1 LLLASGK
8 ESVTVTDW
16 ITGLIEQMGYFGIA
30 LLMFLENLFPPLP
43 SEVIM
48 PMAGFTAS
56 DGELNIVG
64 VLVAGT
70 VGTLAGALFWYT
82 VARKLGEDR
91 LRRWADRHGR
101 WITLSPEDIDK
112 LDGWFK
118 RHSRWAVPVG
128 HLVPGIRTLI
138 SIPAGIFG
146 MGLARFILLTV
157 LGAGAWTSALGLA
170 GYVLGSRFDQVDRY
184 LGPAST
190 ATMGAIL
197 LWYLYRVAT
206 FKRGKAD

>member
-1 LLLASGK
+1 M
-8 ESVTVTDW
+8 TDW
-16 ITGLIEQMGYFGIA
+16 ITRLIEQMGYFRIA

-56 DGELNIVG
+56 KVELSIVG
-64 VLVAGT
+64 VLLAGT
-70 VGTLAGALFWYT
+70 AGTLTGALFWYA
-82 VARKLGEDR
+82 VARKLGEER

-101 WITLSPEDIDK
+101 WITLSPEDIEK
-112 LDGWFK
+112 LDNWFE
-118 RHSRWAVPVG
+118 RHHRWAVPVG

-146 MGLARFILLTV
+146 MSLARFVLLTL
-157 LGAGAWTSALGLA
+157 LGAGAWTTALGLA
-170 GYVLGSRFDQVDRY
+170 GYALGSRYEQVHRY
-184 LGPAST
+184 LGPASS
-190 ATMGAIL
+190 ALMGVIL

-206 FKRGKAD
+206 FRRGGAVS

>member
-1 LLLASGK
+1 M
-8 ESVTVTDW
+8 TDW

-56 DGELNIVG
+56 KSELSIVG
-64 VLVAGT
+64 VLLAGT
-70 VGTLAGALFWYT
+70 VGTLSGALFWYA
-82 VARKLGEDR
+82 VAKKLGEER
-91 LRRWADRHGR
+91 LKRWADQHGR
-101 WITLSPEDIDK
+101 WITLSPEDLEK
-112 LDGWFK
+112 LDKWFEA
-118 RHSRWAVPVG
+118 HSRWAVPLG
-128 HLVPGIRTLI
+128 HLVPGVRTLI

-146 MGLARFILLTV
+146 MGLLRFVILTL

-170 GYVLGSRFDQVDRY
+170 GYALGSSYGQVEQY

-190 ATMGAIL
+190 AIMAAIL

-206 FKRGKAD
+206 FRRHGRKAG

>member
-1 LLLASGK
+1 MT
-8 ESVTVTDW
+8 EW
-16 ITGLIEQMGYFGIA
+16 ITGLIERMGYLGIA

-48 PMAGFTAS
+48 PMAGYTAS
-56 DGELNIVG
+56 DGNLSIVG
-64 VLVAGT
+64 VLAAGT
-70 VGTLAGALFWYT
+70 VGTLGGALFWFT
-82 VARKLGEDR
+82 VARKLGEER
-91 LRRWADRHGR
+91 LRRWAERHGR
-101 WITLSPEDIDK
+101 WITLSPGDIDK
-112 LDGWFK
+112 LDAWFDA
-118 RHSRWAVPVG
+118 HSRWAVPVG

-146 MGLARFILLTV
+146 MGLTRFVLLTA

-190 ATMGAIL
+190 VIMGAIL
-197 LWYLYRVAT
+197 LLYLYRVVT
-206 FKRGKAD
+206 FKRGDKAG